1 MRRIILSWLWYY
13 FYTHKYV
20 CYFSLTQL
28 HERWISWFLA
38 SLKVVA
44 NYEIIS
50 RVNCKTHWLLLYV
63 AAEHLTHW
71 TYISLSRYYTIFHS
85 TMWYIHIS
93 TYVDCSILGWEC
105 LTHIFL
111 SHSLT
116 HLCIKY
122 STACVSP
129 NISVLLWPTVLIY
142 HYILYSPDKLI
153 HTMCASQYIRKLT
166 TVLCII
172 FALYMCIFLS
182 LHTTGTSARVRIR
195 AKLKHISQRSAIIET
210 NQDSLSN
217 GEWSGK

>member
-129 NISVLLWPTVLIY
+129 NISVLLLTYCINISL
-142 HYILYSPDKLI
+142 YIILTRQTYT
-153 HTMCASQYIRKLT
+153 HTMCASGNTYANWLLYYVLYLHYICVFFYHFTQLAHQ
-166 TVLCII
+166 L
-172 FALYMCIFLS
+172 
-182 LHTTGTSARVRIR
+182 
-195 AKLKHISQRSAIIET
+195 E
-210 NQDSLSN
+210 
-217 GEWSGK
+217 

>member
-1 MRRIILSWLWYY
+1 M
-13 FYTHKYV
+13 
-20 CYFSLTQL
+20 QL

-111 SHSLT
+111 SHSRLDKIFNRC
-116 HLCIKY
+116 LSQYQCIIMTY
-122 STACVSP
+122 CI
-129 NISVLLWPTVLIY
+129 NISLYIFTHPTNL
-142 HYILYSPDKLI
+142 
-153 HTMCASQYIRKLT
+153 HTQYICVQHNTYANWPLYYVYICT
-166 TVLCII
+166 IVIYII
-172 FALYMCIFLS
+172 YVYFFH
-182 LHTTGTSARVRIR
+182 HTTGTSARVRIR

>member
-129 NISVLLWPTVLIY
+129 NISVLLLTYCINISL
-142 HYILYSPDKLI
+142 YIILTRQTYT
-153 HTMCASQYIRKLT
+153 HTMCASAIHTQTDYCIMYYI
-166 TVLCII
+166 CITYVYFFI
-172 FALYMCIFLS
+172 
-182 LHTTGTSARVRIR
+182 TSHNW
-195 AKLKHISQRSAIIET
+195 HISSSKDTR
-210 NQDSLSN
+210 
-217 GEWSGK
+217 